1 MNNLRYENMDIDLIM
16 SFVFLLM
23 SVIPLLIPLFVL
35 VVIVLV
41 AIYLYR
47 RIRKDFN

>member
-1 MNNLRYENMDIDLIM
+1 MDIDLII

-23 SVIPLLIPLFVL
+23 SAIPLLIPLFLL

-47 RIRKDFN
+47 RIRKDFD

>member
-16 SFVFLLM
+16 SFVLLLM
-23 SVIPLLIPLFVL
+23 SVIPLLIPLFL
-35 VVIVLV
+35 LIVLV

>member
-1 MNNLRYENMDIDLIM
+1 MDIDLIM
-16 SFVFLLM
+16 SFVLLFM
-23 SVIPLLIPLFVL
+23 SVIPLLIPLFLL

>member
-1 MNNLRYENMDIDLIM
+1 MDIDLIM
-16 SFVFLLM
+16 SFVLLLM
-23 SVIPLLIPLFVL
+23 SVIPLLIPLFLL
-35 VVIVLV
+35 VVIV

>member
-16 SFVFLLM
+16 SFVLLLM
-23 SVIPLLIPLFVL
+23 SVILLLIPLFLL

-47 RIRKDFN
+47 RIRKDFD